1 MIKGK
6 NSEFSFIPLFWKI
19 MFGGTAAV
27 FLIFL
32 LATLGA
38 LGEMPDV
45 EDLENP
51 KNALSSEIIGD
62 DGSLMGSFYLE
73 NRINTSH
80 KDIAPCV
87 FQAL

>member
-1 MIKGK
+1 MTKGK

-51 KNALSSEIIGD
+51 K
-62 DGSLMGSFYLE
+62 M
-73 NRINTSH
+73 
-80 KDIAPCV
+80 P
-87 FQAL
+87 